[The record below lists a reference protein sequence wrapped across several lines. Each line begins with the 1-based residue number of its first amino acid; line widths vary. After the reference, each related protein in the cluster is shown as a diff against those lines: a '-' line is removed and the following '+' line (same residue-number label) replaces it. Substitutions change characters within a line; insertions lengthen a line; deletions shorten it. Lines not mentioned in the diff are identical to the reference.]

1 MAGCGGS
8 ARCTMVRVSVSVS
21 VRVRVS
27 PNPTRNPNQVRDSVR
42 FTTVVMEHS
51 LLHLL
56 HQRHSSVD
64 SMNISLEQLGEKFG
78 AEVLKGVS

>member
-1 MAGCGGS
+1 
-8 ARCTMVRVSVSVS
+8 MVRARVRARARARVRVR

-27 PNPTRNPNQVRDSVR
+27 PNPKPNPNQVRDSVR

>member
-8 ARCTMVRVSVSVS
+8 ARCAMVRLRVR

-27 PNPTRNPNQVRDSVR
+27 PNPTPNPSQVRDSVR

>member
-1 MAGCGGS
+1 
-8 ARCTMVRVSVSVS
+8 
-21 VRVRVS
+21 
-27 PNPTRNPNQVRDSVR
+27 VRDSVR

-56 HQRHSSVD
+56 HQRHASVD

>member
-1 MAGCGGS
+1 
-8 ARCTMVRVSVSVS
+8 MVRVR
-21 VRVRVS
+21 VRVRGRGSFRVS
-27 PNPTRNPNQVRDSVR
+27 PNPNPNPNPNQVRDSVR

-56 HQRHSSVD
+56 HQRHASVD